1 MTETRKV
8 IIIGSGPAG
17 HTAGIYAGRA
27 LLKPLMFEGFLA
39 GGIAAGG
46 QLTTTTEVENF
57 PGFPTGIGG
66 PALMDLMRQQ
76 SINSGCDILTQTVES
91 VDLSKRPFA
100 VVSDGQTWYA
110 ESLIIATWAVAKR
123 MGLPGEE
130 QYRQRGVSACAVCDG
145 ALPIFRN
152 KPLIVIGGWDSAI
165 EEATYLTKYASQVT
179 LLVRR
184 DALRASQVMQQRAF
198 DNPKLTILWHTEA
211 TEITGDGNVMTG
223 VNVINNQTQETSS
236 LQAAGLFYA
245 IGHKPNTDFLNG
257 QIALDEQ
264 GYIITSG
271 HMSTQTSVPGVY
283 AAGDVQ
289 DKQYRQAI
297 TSAGTGCMAA
307 LEAEHFLTSHT

>member
-257 QIALDEQ
+257 QVALDEQ
-264 GYIITSG
+264 WYIITSG